1 MDIISS
7 KTETLYGEINCP
19 GDKSISQRAVI
30 LSGLLNGDLKVK
42 NFLFAADPLST
53 LNAMRELGLQ
63 VTIENEIISIHAK
76 DSLLKSPK
84 MELNLGNS
92 GTGIRLISGLIGG
105 LGLHATLT
113 GDDSLSKRPM
123 KRITKP
129 LSEMGINIFAENNC
143 PPLQF
148 KGAKLKKKFRYHMP
162 VASAQLKSCLLLAA
176 VAGEME
182 LELVEPV
189 VSRNHTELMLQSFG
203 ANICSEL
210 TENGHYIKYVPE
222 RMIETDFIEI
232 VGDFSSAAFFII
244 AGLITPESDIRIKG
258 VGINPSRAKLVEILL
273 DMGAKIE
280 LVNSSTVNGEMIADL
295 KVQHSEL
302 QSINISPEDVPVI
315 IDEIPILL
323 IAAIFAKGKT
333 TINGAEE
340 LRVKESDR
348 LAAMEAGLKALGV
361 QVSSSHDSIDVEGNP
376 NFDLESVTIID
387 SFGDHRI
394 AMSFL
399 VLGQRI
405 AGDILVK
412 DCNNIQTSYPDFMRD
427 MIKLGGSLEEYAK

>member
-1 MDIISS
+1 
-7 KTETLYGEINCP
+7 
-19 GDKSISQRAVI
+19 
-30 LSGLLNGDLKVK
+30 
-42 NFLFAADPLST
+42 
-53 LNAMRELGLQ
+53 
-63 VTIENEIISIHAK
+63 
-76 DSLLKSPK
+76 
-84 MELNLGNS
+84 
-92 GTGIRLISGLIGG
+92 
-105 LGLHATLT
+105 
-113 GDDSLSKRPM
+113 
-123 KRITKP
+123 
-129 LSEMGINIFAENNC
+129 
-143 PPLQF
+143 
-148 KGAKLKKKFRYHMP
+148 MP

-176 VAGEME
+176 VAGDIE

-210 TENGHYIKYVPE
+210 TENGHCIKYVPDT
-222 RMIETDFIEI
+222 MIEPDFIEI

-244 AGLITPESDIRIKG
+244 AGLITPESDICIKG

-273 DMGAKIE
+273 DMGANIE
-280 LVNSSTVNGEMIADL
+280 LINSSIVNGEKIADL
-295 KVQHSEL
+295 KVQYSEL
-302 QSINISPEDVPVI
+302 QSIDISPEDVPVI

-333 TINGAEE
+333 TIKGAEE

-361 QVSSSHDSIDVEGNP
+361 QVISSHDSIDVEGNP

-405 AGDILVK
+405 EGDILVK

>member
-1 MDIISS
+1 MH
-7 KTETLYGEINCP
+7 GEINCP

-105 LGLHATLT
+105 LGLHATVT

-129 LSEMGINIFAENNC
+129 LSEMGINIFAESNC

-148 KGAKLKKKFRYHMP
+148 KGAKLQKKFRYHMP

-244 AGLITPESDIRIKG
+244 AGLITPESDICIKG
-258 VGINPSRAKLVEILL
+258 GGINPSRAKLVEILL

-280 LVNSSTVNGEMIADL
+280 LVNSSTVNGEKIADL
-295 KVQHSEL
+295 KVQYSEL

-333 TINGAEE
+333 TIKGAEE

-361 QVSSSHDSIDVEGNP
+361 EVSSSHDSIDVEGNP

-399 VLGQRI
+399 VLGQRV

-412 DCNNIQTSYPDFMRD
+412 DCYNIQTSYPDFMRD

>member
-7 KTETLYGEINCP
+7 KIKTLYGEINCP

-30 LSGLLNGDLKVK
+30 LSGLLNNDLKVK

-53 LNAMRELGLQ
+53 LNAMRVLGLQ
-63 VTIENEIISIHAK
+63 VTIENEIISIHAR
-76 DSLLKSPK
+76 DSLLESPK

-105 LGLHATLT
+105 LGLYATLI

-129 LSEMGINIFAENNC
+129 LSEMGINILADNNC

-148 KGAKLKKKFRYHMP
+148 RGANLKKNFEYHMP

-176 VAGEME
+176 VAGNVE
-182 LELVEPV
+182 LKLVEPGL
-189 VSRNHTELMLQSFG
+189 SRNHTELMLQSFG
-203 ANICSEL
+203 ANISSEL
-210 TENGHYIKYVPE
+210 TENGHHIKYIPDK
-222 RMIETDFIEI
+222 MIEPDLIEI
-232 VGDFSSAAFFII
+232 VGDFSSAAFFIV
-244 AGLITPESDIRIKG
+244 AGLIIPESDIFIKG
-258 VGINPSRAKLVEILL
+258 VGINPSRAKLVEILVE
-273 DMGAKIE
+273 MGAKIE
-280 LVNSSTVNGEMIADL
+280 LVNLANVNGEKIADI
-295 KVQHSEL
+295 KVQYSEL
-302 QSINISPEDVPVI
+302 RSISISPEDIPAI

-361 QVSSSHDSIDVEGNP
+361 KVASSHDSINVEGNP
-376 NFDLESVTIID
+376 YFDLESITIID

-394 AMSFL
+394 AMSFI
-399 VLGQRI
+399 VLGQRVS
-405 AGDILVK
+405 GDILIK
-412 DCNNIQTSYPDFMRD
+412 DCNNIQTSYPDFIRD